1 MITNKFYKLGKEKLY
16 TINRSIT
23 GNGVR
28 KTLKIIK
35 REFPKLKIIEVK
47 SNQKVFDWRIPS
59 EWNVKSAYVLDKN
72 KKKIIDFKNHNLHLV
87 NYSMA
92 MKKIIQKKEL
102 IKRLY
107 SLPNKPNAIPYVTSY
122 YKKNWGFCISHNF
135 KKEII
140 KKYKNIDKFKIV
152 IDSNHNSKG
161 SLTYGELIIKGKS
174 DQEILI
180 STYICHP
187 SMANNELSGPIVSMA
202 LIKNFIKKKPK
213 KTLRFLFIP
222 ETIGSIVYL
231 NKNLNELKKK
241 CIGGFNLSC
250 IGDEKKHSCM
260 LSKYQDS
267 VSDKALL
274 SAYKILNIKYKRF
287 SFLERGSDERQYNS
301 PGIDLGITS
310 IFRSKYGEF
319 KEYHTSLDDFNL
331 VTKKGIFGGYTVAK
345 TAIEIL
351 LNTIIPKNKILCEPQ
366 MGKRGLHPNTST
378 ANLDIKY
385 KRLIDFLQ
393 YADGKNDLKEISKLI
408 KCSYREAEHI
418 NKLLKRKKLII
429 S

>member
-301 PGIDLGITS
+301 P
-310 IFRSKYGEF
+310 
-319 KEYHTSLDDFNL
+319 
-331 VTKKGIFGGYTVAK
+331 
-345 TAIEIL
+345 
-351 LNTIIPKNKILCEPQ
+351 
-366 MGKRGLHPNTST
+366 
-378 ANLDIKY
+378 
-385 KRLIDFLQ
+385 
-393 YADGKNDLKEISKLI
+393 
-408 KCSYREAEHI
+408 
-418 NKLLKRKKLII
+418 
-429 S
+429 